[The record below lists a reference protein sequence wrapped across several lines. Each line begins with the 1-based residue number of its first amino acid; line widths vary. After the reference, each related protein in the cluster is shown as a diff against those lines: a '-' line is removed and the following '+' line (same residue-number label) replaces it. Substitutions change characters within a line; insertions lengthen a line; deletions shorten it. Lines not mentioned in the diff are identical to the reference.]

1 MYRDNTTTK
10 QNSAL
15 LEDETCQLLTGEQH
29 TRFQKSTVLYSLGQ
43 IDDALLLMFVK
54 PEFNLNVFVMLQNGD
69 IELDDPTYSSKII
82 LKKKNIPVNLWGR
95 RDDDG

>member
-1 MYRDNTTTK
+1 MTEMGKMYRDNTTTK

-43 IDDALLLMFVK
+43 IDDAFDVCK
-54 PEFNLNVFVMLQNGD
+54 TRIQFEC
-69 IELDDPTYSSKII
+69 ICYASKWRHRI
-82 LKKKNIPVNLWGR
+82 R
-95 RDDDG
+95 